1 MLAQF
6 EWFSPNTQPCLPS
19 SNGEYGI
26 RYKSYQS
33 LVIVGFMNSQVMF
46 LYLTPQNTPQ
56 HPTSTVFTPITTHLT
71 P

>member
-46 LYLTPQNTPQ
+46 LYLTPHNTPQ
-56 HPTSTVFTPITTHLT
+56 HPTPTVFTPITTHLT